1 MPQTHAATKEWTVK
15 SSTEHLQFSRK
26 TWQKVT
32 QYALDCAKRLGSD
45 EHACRLENLR
55 PVHFNEESETQF
67 GSQVWCFEVTRNRT
81 PPSSQTLLAP
91 SPTSTAGAD
100 SQESTREIE
109 FGALI
114 FSLEFGILELSH
126 SRWFASASHR
136 ETWLATLLGPTIQ
149 RPASTHLATPFWIA
163 CAVASILLLAS
174 GWIFSV
180 IRFLQPGG

>member
-1 MPQTHAATKEWTVK
+1 MK

-32 QYALDCAKRLGSD
+32 QCALDCAKRLGSD
-45 EHACRLENLR
+45 EHGCRLENLR
-55 PVHFNEESETQF
+55 PIHFSEESETQF
-67 GSQVWCFEVTRNRT
+67 GNQVWCFEIARIRT
-81 PPSSQTLLAP
+81 QPAAQSLLSP
-91 SPTSTAGAD
+91 TPTSTEPAD
-100 SQESTREIE
+100 PQESNREIE

-126 SRWFASASHR
+126 SRWFASSSHR
-136 ETWLATLLGPTIQ
+136 EAWLSKLLTPSVK
-149 RPASTHLATPFWIA
+149 RPPANHLATPFWIA

>member
-1 MPQTHAATKEWTVK
+1 VK

-32 QYALDCAKRLGSD
+32 QCALDCAKRLGSD
-45 EHACRLENLR
+45 QNACRLENLR
-55 PVHFNEESETQF
+55 PVHFIEESETQF
-67 GSQVWCFEVTRNRT
+67 GSQVWCFEISRNRT
-81 PPSSQTLLAP
+81 EPSSQPLLAP
-91 SPTSTAGAD
+91 APTSSAPSD
-100 SQESTREIE
+100 SQESTRKME

-126 SRWFASASHR
+126 SRWFASASQR
-136 ETWLATLLGPTIQ
+136 EAWLAKLLNPSVS
-149 RPASTHLATPFWIA
+149 RPPSTHLATPFWIA

-174 GWIFSV
+174 GWILSV